1 MYVLLVRLKFRGTG
15 GDYLDER
22 ELVKKAQEGSKHAM
36 NILLTSNYKALYGFT
51 LKMTANEEL
60 SLDIVQDVCLKAV
73 EHINKFKGGSKFQTW
88 LIAMAV
94 NRYKDLLRKD
104 KKVKFVNSEDL
115 NLLSKDDNDKILE
128 KMQIQQLLLELN
140 KMPYEKRI
148 SFILK
153 HYYGYSYEEISNIL
167 GCSEGTVK
175 SRIFYTI
182 KKLRQSLIGGENS
195 NA

>member
-1 MYVLLVRLKFRGTG
+1 MCVLLVRLKFRGLG
-15 GDYLDER
+15 GDCLDER
-22 ELVKKAQEGSKHAM
+22 ELVKKAQEGNKYAM

-51 LKMTANEEL
+51 LKMTSNEEL
-60 SLDIVQDVCLKAV
+60 SLDITQDVCLKAV
-73 EHINKFKGGSKFQTW
+73 QHINKFKSNSKFQTW

-94 NRYKDLLRKD
+94 NRYKDLLRTN
-104 KKVKFVNSEDL
+104 KKIKFLNSEDL
-115 NLLSKDDNDKILE
+115 SSVSKDDNDRILE

-175 SRIFYTI
+175 SRVFYTI
-182 KKLRQSLIGGENS
+182 KKLRQSLIGGDKN